1 MRNKPTFAIVMVLLI
16 VARCLLNYNMQLT
29 LIVGLINLFSLL
41 TVVVSITEQF
51 KMEFI
56 NKMKSYSMLEDIK
69 MREQKKILRT
79 AGCAVYIPLIVLF
92 IIYLIFFVSDLG
104 NDIISIL
111 ALGLSLSDIYIIKS
125 NLFTTNINMN
135 NMLGTL
141 EIYIKIHKNSYVVY
155 VVLNSK
161 IEEPF
166 YDKIA
171 EYLHRANYGMRNGN
185 FEMDYTDGEIRYK
198 TFVGFEGIKLS
209 AKIVERSILVPIFMF
224 EKYGINLY
232 RIILDDDDPKQLIEN
247 VEEE

>member
-125 NLFTTNINMN
+125 I
-135 NMLGTL
+135 
-141 EIYIKIHKNSYVVY
+141 
-155 VVLNSK
+155 
-161 IEEPF
+161 
-166 YDKIA
+166 
-171 EYLHRANYGMRNGN
+171 
-185 FEMDYTDGEIRYK
+185 
-198 TFVGFEGIKLS
+198 
-209 AKIVERSILVPIFMF
+209 
-224 EKYGINLY
+224 INL
-232 RIILDDDDPKQLIEN
+232 IKF
-247 VEEE
+247 